1 MSDETS
7 ISRRMAEVAREVMA
21 KLPDED
27 VRAAFVFGSV
37 AWGDADEASDID
49 LMLCLDRAG
58 DYREVTRV
66 RVADVLGDAGS
77 RMPASEPT
85 PPMAPI
91 FVDIDRISAERF
103 ENAVINGNWHAR
115 VAHSLILTD
124 TDGWF
129 AGLRARITATFH
141 DPDTCA
147 GRARPWYDTS
157 LTHSDGAR
165 HALAADDLSLA
176 TLHARL
182 ALENVA
188 VAFIETCGLR
198 TSATHFLASA
208 RCALETTGRGHLYD
222 PLLRG
227 LGVDVDLEVAAYG
240 ADAFRVLAEALR
252 GWMSDPGL
260 VREMGPEHVA
270 WAAFTY
276 ADETYEEITHKVAA
290 MRSTG
295 RAADLASYL
304 DGLLKV
310 PIRMNLSK
318 VLNLRLNGSLHVLR
332 VAEFHQALRG
342 EPELF
347 EYWRRGL
354 RLPADRAEVTATVEV
369 AAQLQDSLALAPRS
383 MS

>member
-1 MSDETS
+1 
-7 ISRRMAEVAREVMA
+7 MAEVAREVLA
-21 KLPDED
+21 KLPDDD

-49 LMLCLDRAG
+49 LMLCLNRPG

-66 RVADVLGDAGS
+66 RVADVLG
-77 RMPASEPT
+77 RT
-85 PPMAPI
+85 APELPRSPV
-91 FVDIDRISAERF
+91 FADIDRISAARF
-103 ENAVINGNWHAR
+103 ENAVAEGNWHAR
-115 VAHSLILTD
+115 VAHSLVLAD

-129 AGLRARITATFH
+129 AGLRARVTGTFH

-147 GRARPWYDTS
+147 RRARPWHDAS

-165 HALAADDLSLA
+165 HALAEDDLALA

-188 VAFIETCGLR
+188 VALIETCGLR

-208 RCALETTGRGHLYD
+208 RRALETTGKGHLHE
-222 PLLRG
+222 PLQRG
-227 LGVDVDLEVAAYG
+227 LGLDVDIVVAGYG
-240 ADAFRVLAEALR
+240 AESFGVLAEALR
-252 GWMSDPGL
+252 GWMTDAEL

-270 WAAFTY
+270 WAAFSY
-276 ADETYEEITHKVAA
+276 ADQTYEEIAHKVAA
-290 MRSTG
+290 MRATG

-318 VLNLRLNGSLHVLR
+318 VVNLRLHGSLDVLG
-332 VAEFHQALRG
+332 VAEFHQALRS
-342 EPELF
+342 EPALF
-347 EYWRRGL
+347 ESWCRGL
-354 RLPADRAEVTATVEV
+354 RLPATRADVTAALEV
-369 AAQLQDSLALAPRS
+369 AAQLRDGIALP
-383 MS
+383 